1 MTNATTS
8 QDEDFALII
17 CERGKAQLVLLKYAV
32 MILNFRY
39 GMQIALCNNVKEGV
53 TMLRRRATSV
63 RAVFII
69 QNDYIQSKMF
79 LQGFTLQ
86 GKVPTII
93 LCPTAIMGQQSRS
106 ARGVPLITLCAW
118 EKAFGQRGPSLGTLV
133 DKAFKETKVT
143 GLIDENA
150 SFDQLQSQ
158 VEVRVRN
165 MRTLPAMPEIVLRIM
180 KLVGDPNSSAQEMED
195 LLLSDAAIVE
205 KLLQVINSPFFA
217 GAGKQ
222 GDWTLKESIVR
233 MGLQKVGAVAQQVK
247 MMNSFAKPE
256 DSKFDLRRFWEHSVG
271 CSMLADKIIEGEL
284 VEFEGTIEFDDYWIG
299 AILHD
304 IGKLIQGLF
313 FWDFFEMIV
322 NNMASGGAG
331 AAEAKQAA
339 EETQKEV
346 SDGDGAATKGE
357 ATPATPG
364 MISFREAEKK
374 LPDTPDHEQIGMLML
389 MKSSIK
395 EELVQVVQ
403 THHETTAS
411 SSTLVCLVHLVD
423 NICKE
428 LGMGYIEGEPSHYDE
443 HVLKTFNLDEASLA
457 KLKDTLSEFIVPEIK
472 AMVGKCL

>member
-1 MTNATTS
+1 MTNATPP

-17 CERGKAQLVLLKYAV
+17 CEHGKAQQVLLKYTV

-39 GMQIALCNNVKEGV
+39 GMQMARCENLKEGV
-53 TMLRRRATSV
+53 ALLRRRASAV

-86 GKVPTII
+86 GRVPTFI
-93 LCPTAIMGQQSRS
+93 LCPTSVLGQQFRS
-106 ARGVPLITLCAW
+106 ARGVPRVTLCAW
-118 EKAFGQRGPSLGTLV
+118 EKAFGQRGPSLGSLV
-133 DKAFKETKVT
+133 DTAFKETRVD
-143 GLIDENA
+143 GLIDGGA
-150 SFDQLQSQ
+150 PYDQLQQ
-158 VEVRVRN
+158 RVEGRVRN

-256 DSKFDLRRFWEHSVG
+256 DSEFDLRRFWEHSVG
-271 CSMLADKIIEGEL
+271 CSMLADKIMEGEL
-284 VEFEGTIEFDDYWIG
+284 VDFEGTIEFDDYWIG

-304 IGKLIQGLF
+304 IGKLILGLF
-313 FWDFFEMIV
+313 FWDFYEMIL
-322 NNMASGGAG
+322 NNMASPG
-331 AAEAKQAA
+331 AAAAQQAVA
-339 EETQKEV
+339 QTQKEV
-346 SDGDGAATKGE
+346 SDGGAAAAKEGE
-357 ATPATPG
+357 AGAASA

-374 LPDTPDHEQIGMLML
+374 LADTPDHEQVGMLML
-389 MKSSIK
+389 MKSNIK
-395 EELVQVVQ
+395 EELVHVVQ
-403 THHETTAS
+403 AHHEMTAS

-423 NICKE
+423 NICKD
-428 LGMGYIEGEPSHYDE
+428 LGMGSIEGEPSHYDE
-443 HVLKTFNLDEASLA
+443 HVLKTFNLDEASLTR
-457 KLKDTLSEFIVPEIK
+457 LKETLSEFIVPEIK
-472 AMVGKCL
+472 AMVGRCL

>member
-1 MTNATTS
+1 MTNNAAT

-17 CERGKAQLVLLKYAV
+17 CERGKAQQILLKYTV

-39 GMQIALCNNVKEGV
+39 GMQIALCDDMKEGV
-53 TMLRRRATSV
+53 TMLRRRTTAV

-86 GKVPTII
+86 GKVPTFI
-93 LCPTAIMGQQSRS
+93 LCPTAVIGQQARS

-133 DKAFKETKVT
+133 DKAFKETRVD
-143 GLIDENA
+143 GLADE
-150 SFDQLQSQ
+150 SIPHDQLQKRI
-158 VEVRVRN
+158 EIRVRN

-205 KLLQVINSPFFA
+205 KLLQVINSPYFG
-217 GAGKQ
+217 GAGHK

-271 CSMLADKIIEGEL
+271 CAMLADRIIEGEL

-304 IGKLIQGLF
+304 IGKLILGLF
-313 FWDFFEMIV
+313 FWDFYEMIL
-322 NNMASGGAG
+322 NNMASSGAG
-331 AAEAKQAA
+331 AAEAQQAVA
-339 EETQKEV
+339 ETQKEV
-346 SDGDGAATKGE
+346 SDGGGA
-357 ATPATPG
+357 PASDAASTSG

-374 LPDTPDHEQIGMLML
+374 LPDTPDHEQVGMLML
-389 MKSSIK
+389 MKSNIK

-403 THHETTAS
+403 THHETTPS
-411 SSTLVCLVHLVD
+411 SSTLVCLVNLVD
-423 NICKE
+423 NICKD
-428 LGMGYIEGEPSHYDE
+428 LGMGYLAGEPATYDE

-457 KLKDTLSEFIVPEIK
+457 KLKDTLAEFIVPEIK
-472 AMVGKCL
+472 AMVGKCM